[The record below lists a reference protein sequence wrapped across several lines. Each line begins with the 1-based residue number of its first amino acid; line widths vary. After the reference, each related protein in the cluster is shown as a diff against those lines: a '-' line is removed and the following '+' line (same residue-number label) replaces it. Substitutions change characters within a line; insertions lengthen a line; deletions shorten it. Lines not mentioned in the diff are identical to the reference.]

1 MASSRFTVFT
11 LAVFSIFSLSQKRR
25 NETGKISFS
34 MQVGAANKLKL
45 SPFESALD
53 TLQNQIGYAFKN
65 IGYLRRAMTHSSFSE
80 ENNKALSILGSNV
93 IDTSVSMALFGA
105 IAIDTKKAD
114 DAGIVFW
121 KVHGREVG
129 KAMVIPR
136 HHLAPLIGSIPNL
149 GLDGLQHEDANPF
162 LHPVNR
168 KMAFHIE
175 TTSSTDIRCSH
186 VSETPFTRAF
196 WSWRMD
202 ISGGLGMLPQL
213 HGSDAYFTVSDLI
226 SASHNWD
233 FRVLRTPF
241 PQFIQDT
248 IRACP

>member
-11 LAVFSIFSLSQKRR
+11 LAVFSIFSLS
-25 NETGKISFS
+25 
-34 MQVGAANKLKL
+34 QVGAANKLKL

-93 IDTSVSMALFGA
+93 IDTSVSMYYLGKDAEISSKDLNRRIADNSKVDTSCAVDGMRLGLHKVVRVSPKTNSTTPLVVCSAFRALFGA

-129 KAMVIPR
+129 KPMV
-136 HHLAPLIGSIPNL
+136 
-149 GLDGLQHEDANPF
+149 
-162 LHPVNR
+162 
-168 KMAFHIE
+168 M
-175 TTSSTDIRCSH
+175 
-186 VSETPFTRAF
+186 
-196 WSWRMD
+196 
-202 ISGGLGMLPQL
+202 
-213 HGSDAYFTVSDLI
+213 
-226 SASHNWD
+226 
-233 FRVLRTPF
+233 
-241 PQFIQDT
+241 
-248 IRACP
+248 